1 MKKYTIGL
9 ITGALLG
16 ISAMMFIGASISDNE
31 VGRYQISS
39 TGGVEDWSDY
49 IHEIIIDTKTGRVK
63 ERKRTH
69 WTSYN

>member
-9 ITGALLG
+9 ITGVLLG

-39 TGGVEDWSDY
+39 TGGVEADY